1 MNLNNLTRYFLT
13 FIRISDLLKDIGV
26 VKDVVELVVT
36 FEDEDGG
43 DVDGPIIKFWN
54 ASK

>member
-1 MNLNNLTRYFLT
+1 MT
-13 FIRISDLLKDIGV
+13 KDI
-26 VKDVVELVVT
+26 VELVVT

-54 ASK
+54 KHS